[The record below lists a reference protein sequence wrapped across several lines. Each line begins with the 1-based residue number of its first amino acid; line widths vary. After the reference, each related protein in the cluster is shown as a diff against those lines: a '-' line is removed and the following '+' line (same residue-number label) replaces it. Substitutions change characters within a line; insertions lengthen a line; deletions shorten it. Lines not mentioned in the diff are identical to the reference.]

1 MRSIRIAG
9 GYGFYGDLLAPVRS
23 TLERAQVQ
31 YVCSDHLA
39 ELTLAILQKD
49 RLKDPAL
56 GYARDTVSMIASLWP
71 LAKEKGVR
79 FISNGGGLNP
89 SGAAA
94 ALRAE
99 LEKRGLHARIG
110 VVEGDALA
118 ERLDELRAAGES
130 LDHMDTGASID
141 TVRER
146 LLFANAYLGARP
158 IVEALEEGAQVV
170 IAGRVADAAVFLAP
184 LVHEHQWGWDDW
196 DRLAQGLAV
205 GHLLE
210 CSAQVT
216 GGNFGGDWE
225 KVPDFAHIGYAIAE
239 VGESGEFT
247 LTKAPGTGGLVSFDT
262 VREQLLYEVHDPHN
276 YVSPDVV
283 LDLSPIRIVD
293 EGRNEVRVS
302 GATGKPRPEKLKV
315 VAGYEDGYMG
325 VATLGYSWPGALRKA
340 RAAAQSMKTVLAENG
355 VKYDEL
361 HVSYMGYDAL
371 LGPLADESGAEDLNE
386 VFLRMAIR
394 TRDKRTA
401 EGFGRY
407 FPWIGL
413 GGPPF
418 VTVTGLT
425 PARQLLGIWPTLVR
439 RDLVEP
445 KVTVRMVDV

>member
-1 MRSIRIAG
+1 MRSVRIAG
-9 GYGFYGDLLAPVRS
+9 GYGFYGDLLAPVRR
-23 TLERAQVQ
+23 TLERGEVH

-71 LAKEKGVR
+71 LARERGVR
-79 FISNGGGLNP
+79 FVSNGGGLNP
-89 SGAAA
+89 SGAAQ
-94 ALRAE
+94 ALRLE
-99 LEKRGLHARIG
+99 LEKRRLHARIG

-118 ERLDELRAAGES
+118 GRIDELRAAGEA

-146 LLFANAYLGARP
+146 LLFANAYLGAQP
-158 IVEALEEGAQVV
+158 IVEALAEDAQIV
-170 IAGRVADAAVFLAP
+170 ITGRVADAAVFLAP
-184 LVHEHQWGWDDW
+184 LVHELKWSWDDW
-196 DRLAQGLAV
+196 DRLAQGLSV

-239 VGESGEFT
+239 ASESGEFV
-247 LTKAPGTGGLVSFDT
+247 LTKAPGTGGLINFDT
-262 VREQLLYEVHDPHN
+262 VREQLLYEVHDPRN

-283 LDLSPIRIVD
+283 LDMSTIRLLD
-293 EGRNEVRVS
+293 EGRNEVRVA
-302 GATGKPRPEKLKV
+302 GASGKPRPEKLKV

-325 VATLGYSWPGALRKA
+325 VATLGYSWPDALKKA
-340 RAAAQSMKTVLAENG
+340 RAAAETMKTVLAENG

-361 HVSYMGYDAL
+361 HVSYLGHDAL
-371 LGPLADESGAEDLNE
+371 LGPLADQSASDDLNE

-401 EGFGRY
+401 DSFGRY

-439 RDLVEP
+439 REAVEP
-445 KVTVRMVDV
+445 NVTVRMIDV